1 MALIIVFSVLSFIGA
16 MISTFYYHKEEI
28 KENELMECGINPLR
42 WIVFILSIL
51 GIIKFIYYIIDI
63 NAIYEGLIYIM
74 VITLTLLNIINE
86 DIITELGVATISLHD
101 GYMYK
106 VKWSDL
112 EDWSIQ
118 NNKLCIRTSTS
129 DKIKIKFPRRKRENI
144 IKVLRYDLR
153 LLDKEI

>member
-63 NAIYEGLIYIM
+63 Y
-74 VITLTLLNIINE
+74 
-86 DIITELGVATISLHD
+86 
-101 GYMYK
+101 
-106 VKWSDL
+106 
-112 EDWSIQ
+112 
-118 NNKLCIRTSTS
+118 
-129 DKIKIKFPRRKRENI
+129 
-144 IKVLRYDLR
+144 
-153 LLDKEI
+153 

>member
-63 NAIYEGLIYIM
+63 NFIKY
-74 VITLTLLNIINE
+74 
-86 DIITELGVATISLHD
+86 
-101 GYMYK
+101 
-106 VKWSDL
+106 
-112 EDWSIQ
+112 
-118 NNKLCIRTSTS
+118 NK
-129 DKIKIKFPRRKRENI
+129 
-144 IKVLRYDLR
+144 
-153 LLDKEI
+153 